1 MIPKLITPEREQSYD
16 IKIEDVE
23 KILSKNYMESG
34 SAQRAAEKL
43 KKLLDSIK

>member
-1 MIPKLITPEREQSYD
+1 MIPKLIMPKRERSYD

-23 KILSKNYMESG
+23 KILSKNYTEEG

-43 KKLLDSIK
+43 KKLLDGIK